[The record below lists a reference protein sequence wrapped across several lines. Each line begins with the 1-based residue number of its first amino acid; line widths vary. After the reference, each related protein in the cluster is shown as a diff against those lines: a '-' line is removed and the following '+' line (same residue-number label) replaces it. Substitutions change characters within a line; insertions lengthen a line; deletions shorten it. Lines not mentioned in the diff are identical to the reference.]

1 VFIPLALGWIYP
13 NIFSPV
19 HIIFLELVMG
29 PTCSVVYENEPAE
42 KNTMTLP
49 PRSYTT
55 TFFNWRELST
65 SILQG
70 LVITAGTLT
79 VYQLAVNNGY
89 NEATVRTMVFITLIT
104 ANISL
109 TLVNRSFYY
118 SVLTTMKY
126 KNNLIGL
133 ITGITFLMTALLLY
147 VPPLSRFF
155 GFHHPNT
162 NQLFTSM
169 AIGTLSVVWYE
180 AVKWIKRKKTII
192 TS

>member
-1 VFIPLALGWIYP
+1 
-13 NIFSPV
+13 
-19 HIIFLELVMG
+19 MG
-29 PTCSVVYENEPAE
+29 PTCSIVYENEPAE

-55 TFFNWRELST
+55 TFFNWKELST

-79 VYQLAVNNGY
+79 VYQLAVYNGY
-89 NEATVRTMVFITLIT
+89 NEAAVRTMVFITLIT

-133 ITGITFLMTALLLY
+133 ITGITVLMTALLLY

-155 GFHHPNT
+155 GFHHPT
-162 NQLFTSM
+162 TIQLLTGM
-169 AIGTLSVVWYE
+169 GTGALSVLWYE
-180 AVKWIKRKKTII
+180 AVKWIKRKK
-192 TS
+192 SVVAN